1 MSLIGALDA
10 GSTALAAQQAA
21 IQVVGNN
28 LANAAN
34 PNYDEE
40 QAVLTET
47 PTTQYGAGVSIGT
60 GVDLTAVQRQVD
72 DALNER
78 LRSSMSDNSSATA
91 GQTWLTQVESAFNAL
106 SGQDVGS
113 QMNTFLSSWSQL
125 ANNPTDTGQRQ
136 VVLQDG
142 QTLASS
148 FQSLSGQLDDL
159 QSSINTQLA
168 GQTNVAN
175 GLAQQVATLNE
186 QIAVSEAGTSGQNN

>member
-10 GSTALAAQQAA
+10 GSSALAAQQAS
-21 IQVVGNN
+21 IQVTGNN

-40 QAVLTET
+40 QAILTET
-47 PTTQYGAGVSIGT
+47 PTTQYGSGVSIGT

-78 LRSSMSDNSSATA
+78 LRFSMSDNSSATA
-91 GQTWLTQVESAFNAL
+91 SQNWLTQVESAFNAL

-113 QMNTFLSSWSQL
+113 QMSTFLNDWSNL

-148 FQSLSGQLDDL
+148 FQSLQGQLGDL
-159 QSSINTQLA
+159 QSNISTQLV
-168 GQTNVAN
+168 GQTSVAN

-186 QIAVSEAGTSGQNN
+186 IGRAHV